1 MDAPLGRKG
10 VQLSKRGGN
19 TCFVDALDGDPV
31 TYCTYRVDIQY
42 ICMIGITGLA
52 KSTMYYRGL
61 PTGGQKLVLVVVVEF
76 TKPVESTFFNPWKI
90 INNRY
95 AKEQLFGD
103 CKVFIEQTLECE
115 WWLQLK

>member
-1 MDAPLGRKG
+1 MKILWTSLMDAPLGRKG

-52 KSTMYYRGL
+52 KSPMYYRGL
-61 PTGGQKLVLVVVVEF
+61 PTGG
-76 TKPVESTFFNPWKI
+76 WK
-90 INNRY
+90 
-95 AKEQLFGD
+95 QLHSFSCG
-103 CKVFIEQTLECE
+103 CGVHKTRGKYF
-115 WWLQLK
+115 LQPMENHQ